1 MPQRN
6 RSSFRLIALDLAPHS
21 IRVNCVCPSWVDTPM
36 VSAAVA
42 GNPGL
47 QTLMDSVVPMGRIA
61 QVEEI
66 ADVVIFLCGSGASYV
81 TGSAWV
87 VDGGTTLCAGTG

>member
-1 MPQRN
+1 
-6 RSSFRLIALDLAPHS
+6 
-21 IRVNCVCPSWVDTPM
+21 M

-47 QTLMDSVVPMGRIA
+47 QTLMETVVPMGRIA

-66 ADVVIFLCGSGASYV
+66 ADVVMFLCGSGASYV

>member
-1 MPQRN
+1 
-6 RSSFRLIALDLAPHS
+6 
-21 IRVNCVCPSWVDTPM
+21 M
-36 VSAAVA
+36 VSEALA

-47 QTLMDSVVPMGRIA
+47 QTLMKTVIPMGRIA

-66 ADVVIFLCGSGASYV
+66 ADIVMFLCGSGASYV

-87 VDGGTTLCAGTG
+87 VDGGTTLSSGTV